1 MKVTAIATGY
11 YNNDLRRAGDV
22 FDVPDGLQAS
32 WFVAVE
38 DDKQPDHKPDKP
50 KGKKEDDKQPA

>member
-1 MKVTAIATGY
+1 MKKVRAIERGFYLCLREAGEVFTIPA
-11 YNNDLRRAGDV
+11 DLNG
-22 FDVPDGLQAS
+22 S

>member
-32 WFVAVE
+32 WFVPVE
-38 DDKQPDHKPDKP
+38 DDKQPDHKP
-50 KGKKEDDKQPA
+50 KGRKEDDRQPA